1 MNNIGL
7 ALGGGGVRGMAH
19 LLALEELDKLS
30 IRPAAIA
37 GTSMGALVGA
47 VYASGLTG
55 KEIRSGVERHI
66 IRKDDQLKDI
76 LQKKS
81 DLFKWLT
88 FAKPTLKR
96 GGFLS
101 ANGIIGYLMKQIEAT
116 TFEELEIPLSI
127 VATDFWSGEQVI
139 FDSGELLPALTA
151 SMAIPGIFA
160 PVEFED
166 RVLVDGGLV
175 NNLPYDIL
183 AKTCDYTIAIDVAP
197 TRKPNS
203 DRPVPNILD
212 AALGM
217 FDLMLEKAVEQKM
230 ELSPPNLY
238 FRPELVGIRT
248 LDFDEIETV
257 FEQAA
262 PNMNRFKEQLISQ
275 FH

>member
-66 IRKDDQLKDI
+66 IRKDDQFKDI

-160 PVEFED
+160 PIEFED

-262 PNMNRFKEQLISQ
+262 PNMNRFKEQLTLQ
-275 FH
+275 LD